1 MLPIYLAMLD
11 GDDEKSKFESL
22 YFTYRKLMFHVANGI
37 LNDEGLAEDA
47 VHQAFLK
54 ILENFNK
61 VGEISCHKTRSY
73 VVIIVRNAAINMYN
87 SRKRHPAVPIEEAVF
102 CAAGEKLE
110 RTDDLDGLTKAVLK
124 LPAIYKDALK
134 LKYVQEFS
142 NAEIAGMLGIS
153 EAAVRKRLERARRM
167 LEEILGREDFSNDD

>member
-11 GDDEKSKFESL
+11 GEEEKNKFESL
-22 YFTYRKLMFHVANGI
+22 YFTYRKLMFHIAKSI

-73 VVIIVRNAAINMYN
+73 VVIIVRNVAIN
-87 SRKRHPAVPIEEAVF
+87 
-102 CAAGEKLE
+102 
-110 RTDDLDGLTKAVLK
+110 TK
-124 LPAIYKDALK
+124 
-134 LKYVQEFS
+134 
-142 NAEIAGMLGIS
+142 NRGIFKGTI
-153 EAAVRKRLERARRM
+153 VK
-167 LEEILGREDFSNDD
+167 I